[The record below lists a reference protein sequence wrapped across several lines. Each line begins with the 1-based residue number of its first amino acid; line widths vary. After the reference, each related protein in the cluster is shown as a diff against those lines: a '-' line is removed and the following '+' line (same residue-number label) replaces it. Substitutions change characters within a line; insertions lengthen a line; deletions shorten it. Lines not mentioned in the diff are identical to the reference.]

1 MAAVASSAILPSVER
16 SALFT
21 FVGRGFLS
29 TDPAEL
35 LECWRQLDPSG
46 EYPTISRA
54 LAGLRPE
61 DLEREHVRLF
71 LAPEGAPCPP
81 WQSVHGDEAQLMG
94 ASHHSAIEW
103 FRSYGVEPARET
115 EPADHAGLLLS
126 FFGHLLA
133 EEAENAL
140 EFLASHLTWI
150 RGFCDQVERHTSLD
164 FYRLLAAQTGALL
177 DSAE

>member
-46 EYPTISRA
+46 EYPAVSRA
-54 LAGLRPE
+54 LAGLRAE

-81 WQSVHGDEAQLMG
+81 WQSVHSDEAQLMG

-103 FRSYGVEPARET
+103 FRRDGVEPARET
-115 EPADHAGLLLS
+115 EPADHAGMLLS

-133 EEAENAL
+133 VEAEDAP
-140 EFLASHLTWI
+140 EFLASHLVWI
-150 RGFCDQVERHTSLD
+150 RELCDEVEKHTSLD
-164 FYRLLAAQTGALL
+164 FYRLLAAQTRTLL
-177 DSAE
+177 DGTE